1 MVRFMC
7 GECVSP
13 GARLQLRLQ
22 AGAAL
27 GDDGVA
33 AVGDGLA
40 LPPHQRRSR
49 ALLLPSRLYQRA
61 TVPACQL
68 RAIQQRDLLLAQ
80 NRAEKTGS
88 STRQSRVN

>member
-1 MVRFMC
+1 MARCMC

-33 AVGDGLA
+33 AVGAGLA
-40 LPPHQRRSR
+40 LPAHQRRNR

-61 TVPACQL
+61 TVPARQL
-68 RAIQQRDLLLAQ
+68 RAIQQRDLILAQ
-80 NRAEKTGS
+80 DRAERTVS
-88 STRQSRVN
+88 STG